1 MSALLTSSLSV
12 ITVTSYRRK
21 IWLLY
26 LLPFSRARYRDLVF
40 LFYFCVVSV
49 VAFFVNSYAQP

>member
-1 MSALLTSSLSV
+1 MESVGGGGGGKMSAQLTSSLSV

-26 LLPFSRARYRDLVF
+26 LYLLPL
-40 LFYFCVVSV
+40 
-49 VAFFVNSYAQP
+49 